1 MLSTTKFW
9 KVLAHPDE
17 EGEGQGGDPP
27 LRGNQVEADE
37 VGVEKVEEEGGAS
50 GLEDEAEDEHQVGNP
65 LLENGERPGL
75 DDDHVRPLDLQ
86 TMGYYCGDHGGPGLG
101 HLDDGEEVGAIAG
114 EL

>member
-1 MLSTTKFW
+1 MW

-27 LRGNQVEADE
+27 LGSDWVEADV
-37 VGVEKVEEEGGAS
+37 VGEGKVEEEGGAG
-50 GLEDEAEDEHQVGNP
+50 GLEDEAEVEHPVGHA
-65 LLENGERPGL
+65 LLEDGEHPSL
-75 DDDHVRPLDLQ
+75 ADDHVRPLDLQ
-86 TMGYYCGDHGGPGLG
+86 TIGYYYGDHGGLGLG